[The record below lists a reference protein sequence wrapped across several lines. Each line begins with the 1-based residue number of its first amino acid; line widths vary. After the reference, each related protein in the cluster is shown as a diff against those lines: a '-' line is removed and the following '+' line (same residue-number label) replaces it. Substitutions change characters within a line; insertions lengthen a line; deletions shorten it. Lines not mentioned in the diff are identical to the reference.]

1 MAETGTLHS
10 RVGRVMTNP
19 LFGALVVLPGSAGHA
34 GERGHGSWRAALAS
48 IPRVAWLLALL
59 LAACWPHGVW
69 LARRLTD
76 GSDEPWGLLA
86 LLTVLALL
94 VRERRELVVPTR
106 SALAASGALAVLA
119 ALLTLVVPPIF
130 AAAAA
135 MLALA
140 AFITSALPRRP
151 AAPMVTLLML
161 ALPLIA
167 SLQFYLGYPLR
178 LATAHAAAPLLA
190 AGGIDAQPAGAALLW
205 RGRTILVDPPCAG
218 IGMLWVGAWAAAL
231 LSYLNGATARR
242 TFVNGGV
249 AAAFVFAANV
259 LRNVL
264 LFFPEAGLVPSPAWL
279 HSSIGLA
286 AFAVALSPVLAF
298 ANRRFA

>member
-1 MAETGTLHS
+1 MADTGTLHS

-19 LFGALVVLPGSAGHA
+19 LFGTLVDLPGCAGNA
-34 GERGHGSWRAALAS
+34 RERGHGSWRGALAS
-48 IPRVAWLLALL
+48 VPRVGWLLAVL
-59 LAACWPHGVW
+59 LAASWPHGVW

-94 VRERRELVVPTR
+94 VRARGELEMPTR
-106 SALAASGALAVLA
+106 SALVASGALAVLA
-119 ALLTLVVPPIF
+119 ALLTFVVPPIF

-151 AAPMVTLLML
+151 SAPVLTLLML
-161 ALPLIA
+161 ALPVIA

-190 AGGIDAQPAGAALLW
+190 AGGIDAQATGAALVW
-205 RGRTILVDPPCAG
+205 RGETILVDPPCAG
-218 IGMLWVGAWAAAL
+218 IGMLWVGCL
-231 LSYLNGATARR
+231 DC
-242 TFVNGGV
+242 GV
-249 AAAFVFAANV
+249 A
-259 LRNVL
+259 
-264 LFFPEAGLVPSPAWL
+264 LVPERRVGAA
-279 HSSIGLA
+279 HDCQRRRGCGLRVCGQRA
-286 AFAVALSPVLAF
+286 A
-298 ANRRFA
+298 